1 MAGYVPFPFE
11 KAVRNT
17 KGPERSAI
25 QTRRAK
31 TEGKSGIMRTRE
43 RLNWQKRHLE
53 QARKTHKQS
62 MAAAQKYFAEKRKA
76 EQNLNAIRTRISKAS
91 PAQKEALKKSLQNAA
106 KAAKA
111 SANAHKLWKKRVG
124 KATEEIA
131 RVQQSI
137 EKNTR
142 KLNQKIQMRAAK
154 PSSGKKRV
162 KK

>member
-31 TEGKSGIMRTRE
+31 TTGQEGIMRTRE

-76 EQNLNAIRTRISKAS
+76 EQNLDAIRARISKAS

-106 KAAKA
+106 RAAKA
-111 SANAHKLWKKRVG
+111 SSNAHKLWKKRVG

-142 KLNQKIQMRAAK
+142 KLNTKLAARASK
-154 PSSGKKRV
+154 PAAGSRRARK
-162 KK
+162 

>member
-1 MAGYVPFPFE
+1 MASYVPYPFE

-31 TEGKSGIMRTRE
+31 TTGQAGIMRTRE

-62 MAAAQKYFAEKRKA
+62 MAASGKYYLEKRKA
-76 EQNLNAIRTRISKAS
+76 EQNLNAIRNRISKAS
-91 PAQKEALKKSLQNAA
+91 PAQKEAMKKALQNAA
-106 KAAKA
+106 KSAKA
-111 SANAHKLWKKRVG
+111 SANAHKLWKKRVE
-124 KATEEIA
+124 KATEEIR

-142 KLNQKIQMRAAK
+142 KLNAKLAAK
-154 PSSGKKRV
+154 STGRKR
-162 KK
+162 

>member
-1 MAGYVPFPFE
+1 MSGYVPFPFE

-17 KGPERSAI
+17 KGPERSEI

-31 TEGKSGIMRTRE
+31 TSGQTGIGRSRE
-43 RLNWQKRHLE
+43 RLNWQKRHLDK
-53 QARKTHKQS
+53 ARKTHQQS
-62 MAAAQKYFAEKRKA
+62 MAAAGKYFLEKRKA

-106 KAAKA
+106 KTAKA
-111 SANAHKLWKKRVG
+111 SANAHKLWKKRVA

-142 KLNQKIQMRAAK
+142 KLNTKLAARASK
-154 PSSGKKRV
+154 TGRKK
-162 KK
+162 